1 MIDNETSLQNSE
13 NARNRAEIEA
23 GTNRSLHI
31 NSMMLQE
38 ETRRS
43 NFKFGFHDQVYLISN
58 RFVSSREYII
68 IYVSMIIINLALLL
82 WASLAEVDH
91 SFMYP
96 VFLSLE
102 IVITILFAIEVS
114 VKMVKEKWEYWKKCS
129 NIFDVFV
136 LTLCLVS
143 ILISFLNIKEM
154 EQVDILV
161 ERSVLL
167 ARYLIQ
173 FVRLYSIIRN
183 KRKVEQLV
191 YGNRAV
197 DDVDFSGLDI
207 DIHQDNSSSQIENGH
222 GGIEMST
229 SHLTQKGIAS
239 NVANGNGGIDYMEVE
254 MSRGAVHVK
263 EAVS

>member
-13 NARNRAEIEA
+13 NARNRKEIEA
-23 GTNRSLHI
+23 VNNPMPHNNTMLH
-31 NSMMLQE
+31 E
-38 ETRRS
+38 EARRS

-82 WASLAEVDH
+82 WASLTEIDD

-102 IVITILFAIEVS
+102 IVITFLFGIEVS
-114 VKMVKEKWEYWKKCS
+114 VRMVKERWGYWRKCS

-136 LTLCLVS
+136 LTLCFVS

-167 ARYLIQ
+167 VRYLIQ
-173 FVRLYSIIRN
+173 FVRLYTIIRN

-191 YGNRAV
+191 YGNRAIE
-197 DDVDFSGLDI
+197 DVDFSGLDV
-207 DIHQDNSSSQIENGH
+207 DFNQDNSSSHIEHGN
-222 GGIEMST
+222 GGIEMTISQVE
-229 SHLTQKGIAS
+229 QKRVVS
-239 NVANGNGGIDYMEVE
+239 NLGHENDEIYHMEVK
-254 MSRGAVHVK
+254 MSRGSVYIN
-263 EAVS
+263 EAKS